1 MKKFKKIYVEI
12 TNICNLK
19 CPFCSVDNKKKREMS
34 LKEFDDVLNNI
45 NDYTDYLYLHVK
57 GEPLLH
63 SNFKGILDICSK
75 YNKKVNITTNGSL
88 LKKRVND
95 IIGSNVRQVNISL
108 HSIVGDYLND
118 ILSASKELSA
128 HGIYVVFRFWVYN
141 EKEKNSINEILKFYD
156 KLDLKERI
164 NKENNIKIN
173 EFVYI
178 NKDKEFIWPSLNNN
192 IIRDAGTCLG
202 LKSHIGILSDG
213 TVIPCCLDSNGI
225 IDLGNIFIEDLNTIL
240 NKERT
245 KKIIEGFNNNKLCEE
260 LCKKCGFKR

>member
-19 CPFCSVDNKKKREMS
+19 CPFCSVDDKKKREMS
-34 LKEFDDVLNNI
+34 VLEFNDVLSKI

-63 SNFKGILDICSK
+63 SDFKGILDTCLK
-75 YNKKVNITTNGSL
+75 YDKKVNITTNGSL

-95 IIGSNVRQVNISL
+95 ILNSSVRQINVSI

-118 ILSASKELSA
+118 ILECSKVLSNN
-128 HGIYVVFRFWVYN
+128 GIYIVFRFWVYN
-141 EKEKNSINEILKFYD
+141 VKEQNYINKILKFYNC
-156 KLDLKERI
+156 LELKDEI
-164 NKENNIKIN
+164 NKKSNIKIN

-192 IIRDAGTCLG
+192 IIRTKGTCLG
-202 LKSHIGILSDG
+202 LKTHIGILSDG

-225 IDLGNIFIEDLNTIL
+225 IELGSIFEEDLNNIL

-245 KKIIEGFNNNKLCEE
+245 KNIINGFKNNKLCEE
-260 LCKKCGFKR
+260 LCLKCGFKR